1 MKTID
6 QKLDDVETKLRRWH
20 TRLKRASTEI
30 NKLTKRRR
38 SLMVAAAQAIHPV
51 KLIAPPEPVIT
62 HKVDYDAIE
71 AKAAEIVD
79 APIPDF
85 LNRANP
91 VIAEEM
97 TRKRKEAEAEARRQ
111 MPLTGRAALE
121 AIKPKRKK
129 K

>member
-1 MKTID
+1 MQTVTE
-6 QKLDDVETKLRRWH
+6 KLDDVELKLKRWH

-38 SLMVAAAQAIHPV
+38 SLMVAAAQAVHPA
-51 KLIAPPEPVIT
+51 KMPEPVIIKPVVIGPDVVALDT
-62 HKVDYDAIE
+62 T
-71 AKAAEIVD
+71 
-79 APIPDF
+79 IPDF

>member
-1 MKTID
+1 MQTVTE
-6 QKLDDVETKLRRWH
+6 KLDDVELKLKRWH

-38 SLMVAAAQAIHPV
+38 SLMVAAAQAIHPM
-51 KLIAPPEPVIT
+51 KLPEPTIIKPVVISPDVVALDT
-62 HKVDYDAIE
+62 T
-71 AKAAEIVD
+71 
-79 APIPDF
+79 IPDF